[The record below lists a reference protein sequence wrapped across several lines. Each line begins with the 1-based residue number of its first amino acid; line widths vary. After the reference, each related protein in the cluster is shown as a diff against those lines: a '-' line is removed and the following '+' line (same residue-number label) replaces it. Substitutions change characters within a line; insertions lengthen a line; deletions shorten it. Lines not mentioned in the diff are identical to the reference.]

1 MPIDTTIHGLVE
13 TSTSVQTTQYGGL
26 DQTLQQFDFPIAQQ
40 GTIYIQ
46 YLVLNVSTKFDLRY
60 QQLLF
65 YEIIF
70 VLWF

>member
-40 GTIYIQ
+40 GTIY
-46 YLVLNVSTKFDLRY
+46 KH
-60 QQLLF
+60 LF
-65 YEIIF
+65 SA
-70 VLWF
+70 